1 MPRIFLTL
9 AGISGILLIGTFAL
23 GWMVGDIRTPEG
35 ATGAAFN
42 YHFLSA
48 VAAVIFA
55 TLVHAIVLTYF
66 MGTGRWLE
74 ETVHAY
80 KLPLDLRVK
89 NQKLKY
95 RAIPAMVGA
104 VFLLIILGSTGVA
117 MDPGSA
123 VDFRDLWGIPAATI
137 HFVLASITLLVNFG
151 VNWLEYQA
159 IARNGQII
167 EHVVAE
173 VRRIRLER
181 GLPV

>member
-9 AGISGILLIGTFAL
+9 AGVSSILLIGTFIL
-23 GWMVGDIRTPEG
+23 GWMVGDIRTTEG

-42 YHFLSA
+42 LHFLASVGA
-48 VAAVIFA
+48 LIFA

-80 KLPLDLRVK
+80 KLPLDVRVE

-123 VDFRDLWGIPAATI
+123 VDFRQLWGIPAATI
-137 HFVLASITLLVNFG
+137 HMTLASFTLLANFG

-167 EHVVAE
+167 DHIVAE
-173 VRRIRLER
+173 VKRIRLER